1 MMYLKEQQILYF
13 TNERVDDRFNSL
25 FQDGTALT
33 GTYDDASNTYTLN
46 LDSLTVSEFA
56 ASAIVL
62 ESEGLNSSDSDASIP
77 TTAAVKDY
85 VDTEVTNAVTG
96 GSTLSSATL
105 NKDDNTVITEYQVTV
120 ADDGSG
126 SQNVFFYDGEKES
139 RLNLQAGE
147 TVRFILSDS
156 SVSSHPFA
164 LSTTKDGSHGGGSE
178 YTTGQTVNGSQGS
191 AGAYIDYVID
201 AGSADTLY
209 PYCETHSGMGG
220 DSVFISGKYINED
233 SSSTL
238 TNKSIDS
245 DNNTITNIVNADIKS
260 NAAIAQSKLSLDIT
274 DSEINASAAIDATKI
289 ADGSVTSAEFQYIGG
304 LTSDA
309 QTQLDAK
316 ATTSDTLDEFGN
328 PVAALDINDQELT
341 KFVAKDFAEDI
352 ATTSDSGTS
361 FTSNTLTADVQDG
374 NIFAITL
381 DANITTWTINNL
393 LAGKATTLTFIL
405 TQDGTGGR
413 TAPTQINSTTIKTVD
428 GGGLTL
434 STGANDVDIVTV
446 VFDGTNYYVFSQLN
460 MS

>member
-1 MMYLKEQQILYF
+1 
-13 TNERVDDRFNSL
+13 
-25 FQDGTALT
+25 
-33 GTYDDASNTYTLN
+33 
-46 LDSLTVSEFA
+46 
-56 ASAIVL
+56 
-62 ESEGLNSSDSDASIP
+62 
-77 TTAAVKDY
+77 
-85 VDTEVTNAVTG
+85 
-96 GSTLSSATL
+96 
-105 NKDDNTVITEYQVTV
+105 
-120 ADDGSG
+120 
-126 SQNVFFYDGEKES
+126 
-139 RLNLQAGE
+139 
-147 TVRFILSDS
+147 
-156 SVSSHPFA
+156 
-164 LSTTKDGSHGGGSE
+164 
-178 YTTGQTVNGSQGS
+178 
-191 AGAYIDYVID
+191 
-201 AGSADTLY
+201 
-209 PYCETHSGMGG
+209 
-220 DSVFISGKYINED
+220 
-233 SSSTL
+233 
-238 TNKSIDS
+238 
-245 DNNTITNIVNADIKS
+245 
-260 NAAIAQSKLSLDIT
+260 
-274 DSEINASAAIDATKI
+274 
-289 ADGSVTSAEFQYIGG
+289 G

-328 PVAALDINDQELT
+328 PVAALDINDQELA

-393 LAGKATTLTFIL
+393 LAGKATTLTFIF